1 MKRVSL
7 LSQHL
12 LKLLPLVTLG
22 VCSLLTLS
30 GCPGGA
36 ELEHPEKYGLTGGSS
51 AMNGSGGTTGGSSP
65 GTGGTTGGSAG
76 TGSGA
81 MLVVDCGT
89 DTYQNVLSQN
99 CATGGCHRKMGMFPA
114 QSGLDLTPD
123 TGLVGRVKD
132 VKAQHGDIYVG
143 DATTPSVPASCDP
156 NVLLVNSQNADA
168 SWILAKIKGTQDD
181 CGMQMPSPPGPPAAV
196 EMCLENFVAAVAAL
210 PK

>member
-12 LKLLPLVTLG
+12 LKFLPLATLG

-81 MLVVDCGT
+81 TLVVDCGT
-89 DTYQNVLSQN
+89 DTYQTVLSQN
-99 CATGGCHRKMGMFPA
+99 CATIGCHRKSGSIPA
-114 QSGLDLTPD
+114 ISGLDLTPD

-168 SWILAKIKGTQDD
+168 SWILAKIKG
-181 CGMQMPSPPGPPAAV
+181 
-196 EMCLENFVAAVAAL
+196 
-210 PK
+210 